1 MKYFSIDETVE
12 MLMTG
17 QVTRMQIRAMRNTN
31 RNNGYSERADF
42 FNEVLQRFDQTRKAQ
57 KEA

>member
-31 RNNGYSERADF
+31 RNNGYPERADF
-42 FNEVLQRFDQTRKAQ
+42 FTEVLHRFDEIRKAQ